1 MIAVHELL
9 ADFDFQRSKVNF
21 YELKSVIA
29 RLIDSIRYVRERK
42 NPLGRRLVNYDLGG
56 RSKSDT
62 SRISIY
68 LNARHQYIHVCTYLY
83 AALCTIAVLAK
94 QNVFVCR
101 LGVFCDLWK
110 NTSLHATL
118 EKNLLSCYVALYL
131 YRKKAETSINS

>member
-21 YELKSVIA
+21 YELKSVVA

-42 NPLGRRLVNYDLGG
+42 NPFGRRLVNYDLGS
-56 RSKSDT
+56 RAKSDT

-68 LNARHQYIHVCTYLY
+68 LNARHQYIHNYLY

-118 EKNLLSCYVALYL
+118 EKKSTLLLCSTVYYSG
-131 YRKKAETSINS
+131 TSE

>member
-21 YELKSVIA
+21 YELKSVVA

-56 RSKSDT
+56 RAKSDT

-68 LNARHQYIHVCTYLY
+68 LMLNARHQYIHIYMLLY
-83 AALCTIAVLAK
+83 VRS
-94 QNVFVCR
+94 Q
-101 LGVFCDLWK
+101 
-110 NTSLHATL
+110 
-118 EKNLLSCYVALYL
+118 Y
-131 YRKKAETSINS
+131 

>member
-21 YELKSVIA
+21 YEPKSVAA
-29 RLIDSIRYVRERK
+29 RSIDSIRYVRERK

-56 RSKSDT
+56 RAKSDT
-62 SRISIY
+62 GVTYFNLPQCASSI
-68 LNARHQYIHVCTYLY
+68 HTYLY

-118 EKNLLSCYVALYL
+118 EKIYSLAV
-131 YRKKAETSINS
+131 